1 VNAPKL
7 PFDPALA
14 GREVVSA
21 GSPGDRAR
29 RRITRRIMPYLF
41 LLYVIAYLDRVN
53 VSFAALEMTHALGF
67 TAKVYGFGA
76 GIFFIGYCLLE
87 IPGTLL
93 VEKWSARGCIARIM
107 IIWGMLAILTGFI
120 HTSTQFYWV
129 RFLLGAAEAGFF
141 PGMIVYLSHWYRYED
156 RAKAV
161 GLFMV
166 AVPISNVVGAPVS
179 GMILGIHWLGI
190 AGWRWLFIL
199 EGIPAIVFGVVSIF
213 YLTDWPRQAKWL
225 PDDERE
231 WITGEL
237 EREKRAKEEARH
249 YSMWQALRNR
259 EVLLLT
265 LAYFFIVTSQYGFNV
280 WIPTIVKS
288 MSGAS
293 NFTVTLIAALPYTA
307 ALIALLVVGWSSDR
321 TQERR
326 WHTAGS
332 MLVAGAGFL
341 LSVLSQGN
349 STLEVAMFCLAGAGM
364 YGYLP
369 GFWALPTSFLSGTA
383 AAASI
388 GLINSIGNLGG
399 FVGPYLVGYLS
410 NRTGSFRGG
419 LMCLSVSAVLAAGMI
434 LSLREA
440 GQKRTQASELVEAP
454 E

>member
-1 VNAPKL
+1 MLSAP
-7 PFDPALA
+7 
-14 GREVVSA
+14 
-21 GSPGDRAR
+21 
-29 RRITRRIMPYLF
+29 
-41 LLYVIAYLDRVN
+41 
-53 VSFAALEMTHALGF
+53 
-67 TAKVYGFGA
+67 
-76 GIFFIGYCLLE
+76 
-87 IPGTLL
+87 
-93 VEKWSARGCIARIM
+93 
-107 IIWGMLAILTGFI
+107 
-120 HTSTQFYWV
+120 
-129 RFLLGAAEAGFF
+129 RF
-141 PGMIVYLSHWYRYED
+141 
-156 RAKAV
+156 
-161 GLFMV
+161 
-166 AVPISNVVGAPVS
+166 
-179 GMILGIHWLGI
+179 
-190 AGWRWLFIL
+190 
-199 EGIPAIVFGVVSIF
+199 
-213 YLTDWPRQAKWL
+213 
-225 PDDERE
+225 
-231 WITGEL
+231 
-237 EREKRAKEEARH
+237 
-249 YSMWQALRNR
+249 LRNR

-341 LSVLSQGN
+341 LSVLPQGN
-349 STLEVAMFCLAGAGM
+349 IALEVAMFCLAGAGM

>member
-434 LSLREA
+434 LFLREA